1 MPRQEVATAATVAA
15 GGVAALAAAALWSP
29 AGSGSGP
36 DLCPFRRMT
45 GLPCPACGLTRSWVA
60 LAHGDLSAA
69 FGYNLF
75 GPLFMLVAVIAT
87 GAAIVALVTGKPVLG
102 RLRTGLTGRI
112 AIGVLIVW
120 FGYGLVRLLFAAAG
134 WGLFPSV
141 T

>member
-1 MPRQEVATAATVAA
+1 MSVAIGGVAVLATAAV
-15 GGVAALAAAALWSP
+15 LAPSP
-29 AGSGSGP
+29 AAPGP

-60 LAHGDLSAA
+60 CAHGDLSAA

-75 GPLFMLVAVIAT
+75 GPLFMLVAVVAT
-87 GAAIVALVTGKPVLG
+87 GVAIWVLITGRPALG
-102 RLRTGLTGRI
+102 RLRAGLTGRT
-112 AIGVLIVW
+112 AVSVLIVW
-120 FGYGLVRLLFAAAG
+120 FGYGLIRLLFAAAG